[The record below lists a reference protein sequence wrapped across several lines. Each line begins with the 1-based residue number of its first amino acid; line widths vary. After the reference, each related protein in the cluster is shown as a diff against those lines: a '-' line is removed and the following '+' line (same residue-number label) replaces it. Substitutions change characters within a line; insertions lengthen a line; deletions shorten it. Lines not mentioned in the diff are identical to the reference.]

1 MTTKRGLRP
10 MDDAMTQRWIAAF
23 EKVGIKS
30 YKPDTDDNDAFESGI
45 LCYGM
50 RGDQIGL
57 WVPIPV
63 KNNIITRRWV
73 WVRFSGSDIMAWALL
88 DSAGVDY
95 EITRWNEKRALRV
108 AASDPA
114 ESWKTSFTSEI
125 DPSLA
130 RLVLDCIEHDAIR
143 CVDVGALASKLI
155 LE

>member
-63 KNNIITRRWV
+63 KNDIITRRWA
-73 WVRFSGSDIMAWALL
+73 WVRFSDSDILAWALL
-88 DSAGVDY
+88 DCAGVDY
-95 EITRWNEKRALRV
+95 EITRWNGKRALRV
-108 AASDPA
+108 AESDPK
-114 ESWKTSFTSEI
+114 SWSASFATEI
-125 DPSLA
+125 APSLA
-130 RLVLDCIEHDAIR
+130 RLVLDCIEHGAIR
-143 CVDVGALASKLI
+143 RVDVVALASILI